1 MVNHHLAF
9 WKSWGPCAPVSFAT
23 GPSHSGCRVHPVFL
37 PTNPR
42 KSEMQQTRLVSQSS
56 SLRTCLNTLVPYLS
70 TSECLQFYTE
80 NSFIREQGGPGIR
93 ESRRSPVPL
102 TVRSGNLSSFRA
114 GQCEAGVSTVAPFN
128 TGGGRLREGRGFR
141 AQDLTGGRKGVRNV
155 LGGCALI
162 PGGRV
167 LQRELQGLCWQIA
180 PPPTHSVTFSLS
192 WNPSGPGVFF

>member
-37 PTNPR
+37 PTDPR

-56 SLRTCLNTLVPYLS
+56 GLRTCLNTLVPYLS

-114 GQCEAGVSTVAPFN
+114 GQCEAGVSTVPHLTQEEAGLER
-128 TGGGRLREGRGFR
+128 GGDSGLRISQEVEKASGMSWV
-141 AQDLTGGRKGVRNV
+141 DV
-155 LGGCALI
+155 L
-162 PGGRV
+162 
-167 LQRELQGLCWQIA
+167 
-180 PPPTHSVTFSLS
+180 
-192 WNPSGPGVFF
+192 